1 MDHKSLTYTLEH
13 RLKKPYKT
21 SSNGSI
27 FNSLVLAIGLLGL
40 CAPNQSEAS
49 QRAIISANKYK
60 VHTVS
65 QCSKK
70 TPTKELLACV
80 LYKESIGDK
89 DRYGMNAVVGPAFV
103 LINRSKQ
110 SGETLKEVIFKE
122 GAVSSLRHKTNK
134 IVVRNKIDEEAWKTS
149 LVMAK
154 QLLKVSKYPEG
165 VYAWVDPT
173 RGANYYYHKSIKP
186 DWSKGMKLTARLGS
200 HVYRYGEY

>member
-1 MDHKSLTYTLEH
+1 MNHKSLTYTLEH
-13 RLKKPYKT
+13 RLRLNRKR
-21 SSNGSI
+21 SNSPI
-27 FNSLVLAIGLLGL
+27 INSLVLLIGLLGL

-60 VHTVS
+60 AHTVS

-89 DRYGMNAVVGPAFV
+89 DRYGMNAVIGPAFV

-165 VYAWVDPT
+165 VYSWIDPT
-173 RGANYYYHKSIKP
+173 RGATYYYHKSIRP
-186 DWSKGMKLTARLGS
+186 VWSKEMKLTARLGS